1 MESQEIIEAA
11 KKRLPVVY
19 DGVVYKE
26 ILEYILWFDSNRN
39 KQRSVVLLDQ
49 NGYTRV
55 RALASRITLAEKL
68 SGTDSFSRE
77 VPMLTSFELS
87 KKLAELNIEFCK
99 TLNANNGTEALRWIS
114 TTMEFLE
121 ALLAESVDSGSLT
134 QNERGVLLATKAS
147 SKNHCD
153 NLQSLLQRRKE
164 RRTS

>member
-1 MESQEIIEAA
+1 
-11 KKRLPVVY
+11 
-19 DGVVYKE
+19 
-26 ILEYILWFDSNRN
+26 
-39 KQRSVVLLDQ
+39 
-49 NGYTRV
+49 
-55 RALASRITLAEKL
+55 
-68 SGTDSFSRE
+68 
-77 VPMLTSFELS
+77 MLTSFELS

-134 QNERGVLLATKAS
+134 QNELLLAAKAS

>member
-55 RALASRITLAEKL
+55 RALSLIH
-68 SGTDSFSRE
+68 
-77 VPMLTSFELS
+77 
-87 KKLAELNIEFCK
+87 
-99 TLNANNGTEALRWIS
+99 IS
-114 TTMEFLE
+114 EPT
-121 ALLAESVDSGSLT
+121 
-134 QNERGVLLATKAS
+134 RPY
-147 SKNHCD
+147 
-153 NLQSLLQRRKE
+153 
-164 RRTS
+164 

>member
-26 ILEYILWFDSNRN
+26 ILEYILW
-39 KQRSVVLLDQ
+39 
-49 NGYTRV
+49 
-55 RALASRITLAEKL
+55 
-68 SGTDSFSRE
+68 
-77 VPMLTSFELS
+77 FELS

-121 ALLAESVDSGSLT
+121 AVLAESVDSGSLT

>member
-1 MESQEIIEAA
+1 
-11 KKRLPVVY
+11 
-19 DGVVYKE
+19 
-26 ILEYILWFDSNRN
+26 
-39 KQRSVVLLDQ
+39 
-49 NGYTRV
+49 
-55 RALASRITLAEKL
+55 
-68 SGTDSFSRE
+68 
-77 VPMLTSFELS
+77 MLTSFELS

-134 QNERGVLLATKAS
+134 QNESGVLLAAKAS